1 MGQTYSKIYMEM
13 QRSRTSKTILKKRKV
28 GGLVLTDLKT
38 FGKMRVTKTAW
49 GFLGDSVVK
58 NLPANARD
66 TGSTPHPG
74 GSHMLWSN
82 QAQSH
87 NYGAHAPE
95 VHVPPMG
102 EATVMRSPSPK
113 LKSSPPL
120 SPTREK
126 PV

>member
-1 MGQTYSKIYMEM
+1 
-13 QRSRTSKTILKKRKV
+13 
-28 GGLVLTDLKT
+28 
-38 FGKMRVTKTAW
+38 MRVTKTAW

-87 NYGAHAPE
+87 NYGAHAPG

>member
-66 TGSTPHPG
+66 TGSIPG
-74 GSHMLWSN
+74 LGRSHMP
-82 QAQSH
+82 QS
-87 NYGAHAPE
+87 
-95 VHVPPMG
+95 
-102 EATVMRSPSPK
+102 K
-113 LKSSPPL
+113 
-120 SPTREK
+120 
-126 PV
+126 